1 MRRTNFRCTALV
13 RKHPP
18 DTQAFTYFT
27 LEPAEPAKNK
37 IKQYLSGKNFIYDT
51 VQLAYERTKAYTEH
65 SSKKFELVKGWSG
78 NGERFEEEMYIRH
91 EINSKHIKRMES
103 FQKVDVLFS
112 NNIIPEVKRWANK
125 FPSQQKM
132 QSYGQILFV
141 RILLHPKI
149 FLQEK

>member
-1 MRRTNFRCTALV
+1 MFAAQHWFASIHHHTIYFTTYLQKTKFNSTLVV
-13 RKHPP
+13 RK
-18 DTQAFTYFT
+18 F
-27 LEPAEPAKNK
+27 
-37 IKQYLSGKNFIYDT
+37 YDT

-78 NGERFEEEMYIRH
+78 NGERFKEEIYMRHQIR
-91 EINSKHIKRMES
+91 
-103 FQKVDVLFS
+103 FS

-149 FLQEK
+149 FLQEKLLLS